1 MGVGL
6 ESLTIGNRNCSRE
19 EKSWASHKLLPSYKT
34 LFVRGRNLALTA
46 VYKCT
51 RDTFYLSPRVLH
63 AGGDALHG
71 DDEGVAD
78 SGVVII
84 LGNVDAEHL
93 LRPRVRGG
101 PV

>member
-51 RDTFYLSPRVLH
+51 RDTFYLSPRAFCMPAAMPFMVMM
-63 AGGDALHG
+63 
-71 DDEGVAD
+71 
-78 SGVVII
+78 
-84 LGNVDAEHL
+84 
-93 LRPRVRGG
+93 RVSLTAAW
-101 PV
+101 